1 MLIIPPPT
9 AIGRRGR
16 LSKLFPHPRDALVLF
31 DPVPHKYYVKFS
43 GNPTDNWE
51 IALRSATAIVHAPFD
66 HFDADRAI
74 TGMQRSSK
82 PWKDIYMNPDGTRK
96 SREELK
102 LIWSIGGEDAS
113 SNGTLMHATIEYYL
127 NAIPPP
133 ILNGSRRSTMTIE
146 LIDDDLSEVD
156 RNEIK
161 ERAMIM
167 YQSTRQEALFR
178 NVRTLIDVPA
188 EMEREMSLFLRYH
201 ARRPIQPF
209 ATEMSLFGVF
219 EVRGTMYKVV
229 GQADLIELLRA
240 DPETKTLYLAIGDF
254 KRSKKIK
261 TDKSNGYGKGPV
273 SCMVNQNHS
282 HFCLQ
287 VNLYRLVMERF
298 YNKWPID
305 GVEWNVVILETYL
318 LVCHPDQ
325 EEALRIDIPR
335 IKDEVILDVIAFGQE
350 PAPPAPAPPAPKKR
364 SRAEEQEL
372 IDMFNE

>member
-1 MLIIPPPT
+1 MLILITPPPT
-9 AIGRRGR
+9 ALPRRGR
-16 LSKLFPHPRDALVLF
+16 LSKLFPHPRDELVLF
-31 DPVPHKYYVKFS
+31 DPLPHKYYVKWS

-51 IALRSATAIVHAPFD
+51 IAVRSATAIVHAPFD

-74 TGMQRSSK
+74 SGMQRSSK
-82 PWKDIYMNPDGTRK
+82 QWKPEYMNPDGTRK
-96 SREELK
+96 TREELK
-102 LIWSIGGEDAS
+102 LLWSIGGEDAS
-113 SNGTLMHATIEYYL
+113 SNGTLMHATFEYYL

-133 ILNGSRRSTMTIE
+133 RLIPRTCPMTIE

-178 NVRTLIDVPA
+178 NVRTLIDVPV

-261 TDKSNGYGKGPV
+261 TDKSNGYGHGPV
-273 SCMVNQNHS
+273 SCMPNQNHS
-282 HFCLQ
+282 HYTLQ
-287 VNLYRLVMERF
+287 LNLYRLVMERF

-305 GVEWNVVILETYL
+305 GVEWNVVIVETYL
-318 LVCHPDQ
+318 LICHPDQ
-325 EEALRIDIPR
+325 AEALRTDVPR
-335 IKDEVILDVIAFGQE
+335 IKDDVMLDVIAFGQE
-350 PAPPAPAPPAPKKR
+350 PAPAPPAPKKR
-364 SRAEEQEL
+364 SREEEQEL